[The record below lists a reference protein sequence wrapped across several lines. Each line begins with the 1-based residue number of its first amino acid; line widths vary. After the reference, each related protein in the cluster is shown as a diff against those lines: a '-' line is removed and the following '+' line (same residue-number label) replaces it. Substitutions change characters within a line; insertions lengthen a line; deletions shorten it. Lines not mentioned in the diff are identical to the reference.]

1 MLLCSSFVLRCLAS
15 GLPLPTSA
23 LESRRRQFPSVSMA
37 SRFLSQRLVPQ
48 AFAGVGRA
56 AGRAVPAV
64 TGSRPM
70 SNTTAVAPSASSDL
84 PSVKDVMIKLTFV
97 DPSGARRVVPGLVGK
112 NLHEICEMHGIDI
125 GPSSAGAPVSA
136 IRSSTWEEPLYGE
149 GPCSGF
155 DHVLLVGKGAE
166 TAKPIDHVEMRMLN
180 HYWDDDE
187 IFPESRLASCINLTK
202 EMDGMTVYVPDR
214 IVDDIP

>member
-1 MLLCSSFVLRCLAS
+1 
-15 GLPLPTSA
+15 
-23 LESRRRQFPSVSMA
+23 MA
-37 SRFLSQRLVPQ
+37 FRLLSQRLVPQ
-48 AFAGVGRA
+48 AVAGVGRRA
-56 AGRAVPAV
+56 AGRAVPAAV
-64 TGSRPM
+64 STSRSM
-70 SNTTAVAPSASSDL
+70 SATSAVAPSTGSDDL

-97 DPSGARRVVPGLVGK
+97 DPSGARRSVPGLVGK

-125 GPSSAGAPVSA
+125 GPSSSGAAVSA

-187 IFPESRLASCINLTK
+187 IFPESRLASCINLTRD
-202 EMDGMTVYVPDR
+202 MDGMTVYVPDR